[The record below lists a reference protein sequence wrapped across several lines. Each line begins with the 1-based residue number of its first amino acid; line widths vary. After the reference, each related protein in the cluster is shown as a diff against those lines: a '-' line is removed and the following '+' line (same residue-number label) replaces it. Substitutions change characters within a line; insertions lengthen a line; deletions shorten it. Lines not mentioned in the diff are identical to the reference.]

1 MQAMLSA
8 EKHRRPSLALLPRQ
22 RRRALRAR
30 MAWVAAAVG
39 GELLV
44 ILFGVRAGLLRARM
58 EASKQDRR
66 ESPGEPTGGQIHTKW
81 FALYF
86 PDNKKHPLFLS
97 WEVAQS
103 IVF

>member
-39 GELLV
+39 GGTARNLV
-44 ILFGVRAGLLRARM
+44 WSESRTPNGEDGGEQARP
-58 EASKQDRR
+58 K
-66 ESPGEPTGGQIHTKW
+66 GEPRRADRWTDPH
-81 FALYF
+81 
-86 PDNKKHPLFLS
+86 
-97 WEVAQS
+97 
-103 IVF
+103 